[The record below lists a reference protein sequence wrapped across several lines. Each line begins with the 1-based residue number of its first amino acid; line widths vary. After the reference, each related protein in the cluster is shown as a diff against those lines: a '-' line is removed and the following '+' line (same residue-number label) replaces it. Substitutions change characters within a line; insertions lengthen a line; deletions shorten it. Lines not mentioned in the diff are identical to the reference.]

1 MSNLSNFLRAQA
13 LKDWIRDVDAN
24 QRNYCLGLV
33 LLLVGLSWGVSVA
46 TALTV
51 VGAVL
56 IGESVIT
63 SYMAQW
69 IKAIQARNS

>member
-1 MSNLSNFLRAQA
+1 MKN
-13 LKDWIRDVDAN
+13 WILHLDAN
-24 QRNYCLGLV
+24 ERNYWLGLL
-33 LLLVGLSWGVSVA
+33 LLLVGLSWGVSIP

-56 IGESVIT
+56 AGESVIT

-69 IKAIQARNS
+69 IKSIQARNS

>member
-1 MSNLSNFLRAQA
+1 MKN
-13 LKDWIRDVDAN
+13 WILHLDAN
-24 QRNYCLGLV
+24 QRNYWLGL
-33 LLLVGLSWGVSVA
+33 LLLLAGLSWGVSVA

-56 IGESVIT
+56 AGESVIT

-69 IKAIQARNS
+69 IKARSLR

>member
-1 MSNLSNFLRAQA
+1 MSW
-13 LKDWIRDVDAN
+13 LKSLDAN
-24 QRNYCLGLV
+24 ERNYWLGLV

-56 IGESVIT
+56 AGESVIT

-69 IKAIQARNS
+69 IKARNS